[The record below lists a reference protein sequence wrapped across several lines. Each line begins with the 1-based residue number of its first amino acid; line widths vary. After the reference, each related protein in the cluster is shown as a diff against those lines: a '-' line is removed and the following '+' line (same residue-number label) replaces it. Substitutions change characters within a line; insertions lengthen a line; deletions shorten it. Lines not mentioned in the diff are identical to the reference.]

1 MKIAISGKGG
11 SGKTTIAGTLAR
23 VIARQGRSVL
33 AIDGDSNPNLG
44 IILGLQP
51 EEVDEIPVLPGDL
64 LEDVVDDQGQRTTV
78 LAPSLEEVA
87 NQYGTVA
94 SDGVRL
100 LAMKRI
106 DHAGKG

>member
-11 SGKTTIAGTLAR
+11 SGKTTTAGTLAR
-23 VIARQGRSVL
+23 ILARQGRPVL

-44 IILGLQP
+44 LILGVPPGEVEAIQP
-51 EEVDEIPVLPGDL
+51 LPGDL
-64 LEDVVDDQGQRTTV
+64 LEEVTDEDGNKHSV
-78 LAPSLEEVA
+78 LRESVEAIAER
-87 NQYGTVA
+87 YGTAAADDVH
-94 SDGVRL
+94 L

>member
-11 SGKTTIAGTLAR
+11 SGKTTTAGTLAR
-23 VIARQGRSVL
+23 AFARLGYRVL

-44 IILGLQP
+44 ITLGLP
-51 EEVDEIPVLPGDL
+51 VEGLDTLPVLPPDL
-64 LEDVVDDQGQRTTV
+64 LQDVVDEVGNKSSVLRDDVEAIADQH
-78 LAPSLEEVA
+78 
-87 NQYGTVA
+87 GTIA
-94 SDGVRL
+94 GDGVRL

>member
-23 VIARQGRSVL
+23 VIARNGYTVL

-44 IILGLQP
+44 ITLGLRP
-51 EEVDEIPVLPGDL
+51 DIVDKIPILPGDL
-64 LEDVVDDQGQRTTV
+64 LEDIVDEQGQRTTV
-78 LAPSLEEVA
+78 LAASLEEVA
-87 NQYGTVA
+87 SRYGTIA
-94 SDGVRL
+94 GDGVRL

>member
-11 SGKTTIAGTLAR
+11 SGKTTTAGTLAR
-23 VIARQGRSVL
+23 ILARQGHPVL

-44 IILGLQP
+44 IILGVPPGDVDTIQP
-51 EEVDEIPVLPGDL
+51 LPGDL
-64 LEDVVDDQGQRTTV
+64 LEEVMDDEGNKRSV
-78 LAPSLEEVA
+78 LRDSVETIADR
-87 NQYGTVA
+87 YGTV
-94 SDGVRL
+94 SGDGVRL

>member
-11 SGKTTIAGTLAR
+11 SGKTTTAGTLAR
-23 VIARQGRSVL
+23 VFARQGYPVL

-44 IILGLQP
+44 ITLGVAP
-51 EEVDEIPVLPGDL
+51 DEADHIPVLPAEL
-64 LEDVVDDQGQRTTV
+64 LQDVVDEEGNTQRV
-78 LAPSLEEVA
+78 LTAGVEEIA
-87 NQYGTVA
+87 AQYGTVTA
-94 SDGVRL
+94 DGVRL